1 VVCNIQQ
8 TEIYNSS
15 TFNDRLTI
23 TNAES
28 STNLEEDL
36 NFIRSVIFSIY
47 GVDPNN
53 SQNKWYKVPFF
64 TLKYLY
70 DSIESLRAY
79 VISEVNRLDGRI
91 DQINNALNYHI
102 NDEFAVE
109 HYTNSENPS
118 YRGQHKNVTA
128 RGTLTVYDSS
138 LLKNGLT
145 VEIINPSSDAL
156 WVKGKAKIDG
166 ALTAPSATLN
176 NLNVNLTIN
185 APSATTVLGN
195 TTVSSLASG
204 GNVSI
209 SGTLNVSSSTSL
221 QSILSVEGIATF
233 NNNVSISGVTSIN
246 NNLSVSGNVFVG
258 GSITISGVI
267 L

>member
-1 VVCNIQQ
+1 VICNIQQ
-8 TEIYNSS
+8 TEVYNSS

-28 STNLEEDL
+28 SRTLEEDL
-36 NFIRSVIFSIY
+36 NFLRSVILAIY
-47 GVDPNN
+47 GLDINDPNN
-53 SQNKWYKVPFF
+53 KWYRVPFF

-70 DSIESLRAY
+70 DSIEALRAY

-91 DQINNALNYHI
+91 DQTNNALNYHI
-102 NDEFAVE
+102 NNEFAVE
-109 HYTNSENPS
+109 HYTNDDNPS
-118 YRGQHKNVTA
+118 YRGQHKSITA

-156 WVKGKAKIDG
+156 WVKGKARIDESLI
-166 ALTAPSATLN
+166 ASSATLD
-176 NLNVNLTIN
+176 NLNVNLSIN
-185 APSATTVLGN
+185 APSATAVLGG
-195 TTVSSLASG
+195 TSVSSLNSV

-209 SGTLNVSSSTSL
+209 AGTLTVSNSTSL
-221 QSILSVEGIATF
+221 QSILTVEGIATF
-233 NNNVSISGVTSIN
+233 NSDVSILGVTSIN

-258 GSITISGVI
+258 GSATISGVI

>member
-1 VVCNIQQ
+1 MVCNIQQ
-8 TEIYNSS
+8 TEVYNSS

-28 STNLEEDL
+28 STTLEEDL
-36 NFIRSVIFSIY
+36 NFIRSVILSIY
-47 GVDPNN
+47 GVNIND

-70 DSIESLRAY
+70 DRIEALEARVTY
-79 VISEVNRLDGRI
+79 EVNRLDGRI
-91 DQINNALNYHI
+91 DHTNDALNYHI
-102 NDEFAVE
+102 NNEFAVE
-109 HYTNSENPS
+109 HYTNSENPA
-118 YRGQHKNVTA
+118 YRGQHKNITA

-145 VEIINPSSDAL
+145 VEIIDVSLDAL

-166 ALTAPSATLN
+166 ALTAPSATLG

-185 APSATTVLGN
+185 APSATAALGS
-195 TTVSSLASG
+195 TTVSSLTSG

-209 SGTLNVSSSTSL
+209 YGTLTVSSSTSL
-221 QSILSVEGIATF
+221 QSILTVGGIATF
-233 NNNVSISGVTSIN
+233 NNNVSISGATSIN
-246 NNLSVSGNVFVG
+246 NNLSVSGNVSVG
-258 GSITISGVI
+258 GSITISGVV

>member
-91 DQINNALNYHI
+91 DQINYHI
-102 NDEFAVE
+102 NEEFAVE

-185 APSATTVLGN
+185 ASSATATLGS
-195 TTVSSLASG
+195 TTVSSLTSG

-221 QSILSVEGIATF
+221 QSILSVGGIATF

>member
-15 TFNDRLTI
+15 RFNDRLTI

-36 NFIRSVIFSIY
+36 NFIRSVILSIY
-47 GVDPNN
+47 GVDLNDP
-53 SQNKWYKVPFF
+53 QNKWYKVPFF

-91 DQINNALNYHI
+91 DQANNSLNYHI
-102 NDEFAVE
+102 NNEFAVE
-109 HYTNSENPS
+109 HYTNSENPL

-156 WVKGKAKIDG
+156 WVKGKARIDG
-166 ALTAPSATLN
+166 AITAPSATLD

-185 APSATTVLGN
+185 APSATTVLGSTN
-195 TTVSSLASG
+195 VSSLTSG

-209 SGTLNVSSSTSL
+209 SGTLTVFSSTSL
-221 QSILSVEGIATF
+221 QSILSVGGTATF
-233 NNNVSISGVTSIN
+233 NNDVTISGATSID
-246 NNLSVSGNVFVG
+246 NNLFVSGNL
-258 GSITISGVI
+258 IISGVI